1 MPTTEKPQAP
11 TVIEWK
17 AFWTA
22 AAAAVA
28 ISLVVLAATD
38 LLWTSMAGLLAV
50 VIAGAVI
57 GISYAVVDACEMW
70 RAVADEH
77 RRRIW
82 AAIIAS
88 TVVYLVWTLFAVL
101 IPLTWRY
108 GAVMA
113 AVLGLLSVGVYWG
126 ARYLEWHI
134 ARHPAPRARKVEDD
148 PDELLGHREKV
159 LAAAIRLAK
168 IKGHQVLPGNTP
180 LRSDAGR
187 QYRVRRQPGSQSELT
202 LAAMERLAIA
212 ISQITGEE
220 IPSDWV
226 RYRKEAAAGIY
237 TITRLDRDLMA
248 EVVPYVDDPTP
259 TSITEPALRGIEV
272 DGREYREPL
281 TQHERDI
288 GASTMGKSS
297 LENVKIAH
305 STRCTDAVT
314 WIAGVQKLYDLVGP
328 WVEPYHNTG
337 LRPPIDWIAHGQTDT
352 LAMMAAAMNVARW
365 RYRQPINRRK
375 WKAIVIILDE
385 FSFTAQSRQRI
396 LFGGEWVDAGW
407 LASAMFRS
415 VASANIH
422 VHLATQRS
430 TLDHFGDHGGDVI
443 ANLAVNSAFASK
455 DWAEIGRMTNDY
467 KLPSP
472 KWPGEYYLLS
482 NAAPINL
489 KAPYIQTPDP
499 TKPRLHNGA
508 TIAEISWARRHI
520 PRDGGYGL
528 TEAEGLAAAG
538 AAYAARHQ
546 IVDDR
551 SMTYLTNGEDFQAEA
566 GADEQGD
573 EHAETY
579 DAVRTQLETIA
590 KQAGLNLGGSAAVAP
605 PAPEPRRPDAIIAIL
620 TRSRAEHPDGMTAAH
635 VADALNA
642 AGDPATAEA
651 TAATLSRMF
660 NRGQIHRLGHGRYTP
675 LDQTNTQTNT

>member
-1 MPTTEKPQAP
+1 VPTEQPAAP

-22 AAAAVA
+22 IAAALA
-28 ISLVVLAATD
+28 ITLVVLAATG
-38 LLWTSMAGLLAV
+38 LLWPSVAGLLAV
-50 VIAGAVI
+50 VLAAAVI

-82 AAIIAS
+82 AGIIAS
-88 TVVYLVWTLFAVL
+88 AVVYLVWTLFAVL
-101 IPLTWRY
+101 VPMTWRY

-113 AVLGLLSVGVYWG
+113 VMLVLLSVGVYWS

-134 ARHPAPRARKVEDD
+134 ARNPAPARRAERED
-148 PDELLGHREKV
+148 PEALLGHREKV

-168 IKGHQVLPGNTP
+168 IKGIRVLPGNTP

-187 QYRVRRQPGSQSELT
+187 QYRARRDPGSQSELT
-202 LAAMERLAIA
+202 SASMERLAIA
-212 ISQITGEE
+212 ISEITGED

-226 RYRKEAAAGIY
+226 RYRKEAAAGVY
-237 TITRLDRDLMA
+237 TITRLDRDIMA
-248 EVVPYVDDPTP
+248 EVVPYIDDPTP
-259 TSITEPALRGIEV
+259 TSITAPALRGIEV
-272 DGREYREPL
+272 DGREYREAIN
-281 TQHERDI
+281 QHERDI
-288 GASTMGKSS
+288 GASRKGKSS
-297 LENVKIAH
+297 LQNVKIAH

-314 WIAGVQKLYDLVGP
+314 WIAGVQKLYDLAGP
-328 WVEPYHNTG
+328 WVEPYLDKG

-365 RYRQPINRRK
+365 RQRQPMNRRK
-375 WKAIVIILDE
+375 WKAIIIFLDE

-396 LFGGEWVDAGW
+396 LFGRDWVDAGW

-422 VHLATQRS
+422 VHVATQRS

-482 NAAPINL
+482 NAEPLNL
-489 KAPYIQTPDP
+489 KAPYIQSNDP
-499 TKPRLHNGA
+499 TEPRLHGGA
-508 TIAEISWARRHI
+508 TIAEVSWARRHI
-520 PRDGGYGL
+520 PRDLGPGL
-528 TEAEGLAAAG
+528 AESEGLAAAG

-546 IVDDR
+546 LVDDPF
-551 SMTYLTNGEDFQAEA
+551 MTYLTNAEDLPDDDDYSS
-566 GADEQGD
+566 G

-579 DAVRTQLETIA
+579 DAVATQLA
-590 KQAGLNLGGSAAVAP
+590 ALAQQAGLGTPSAPAGG
-605 PAPEPRRPDAIIAIL
+605 EQRRPDAILTIL
-620 TRSRAEHPDGMTAAH
+620 DRGRTENPDGMTAAQ
-635 VADALNA
+635 VADVLNA
-642 AGDPATAEA
+642 GDDNATAEA
-651 TAATLSRMF
+651 VAATLSRMC
-660 NRGQIHRLGHGRYTP
+660 NRGQIHRISHGRYTT